1 MTKIICVGDIHIKLD
16 NTHLIDIIEQHII
29 DYTGEYNVDYVILLG
44 DILHYHEKLHTQS
57 LNRACKFIENISKLT
72 KVICIVGNHDYIQN
86 GEFCSNNHWLNS
98 LKKWNNVFVIDE
110 PKLFEENSKGF
121 ICVPYVPPGRFKE
134 ALDLYLTKNVW
145 SRVDYIF
152 AHQEFKGCKMGAIV
166 SETGDEWE
174 LNYPLVISGHI
185 HDKQKP
191 QENINYIGA
200 CLQHSFSET
209 GYPTLLLINPQE
221 SQRFKELSLELPR
234 KKSIYLNLED
244 NFSTEMADIIKT
256 LKIANDNLSTGEIRV
271 VIKGDYD
278 KFKIFQQTEKY
289 NELHKT
295 KNIKIVFKPNREK
308 DNEESEGSNE
318 ITSFEDLLYKNVLRE
333 KNEKLYSIY
342 QSIIY
347 DVNIESED
355 ILIL

>member
-1 MTKIICVGDIHIKLD
+1 MSKIICVGDIHIKLD

-29 DYTGEYNVDYVILLG
+29 DYIKEYNVNYVILLG

-86 GEFCSNNHWLNS
+86 SEFCSNNHWLNP
-98 LKKWNNVFVIDE
+98 LKKWNNVFVIDK
-110 PKLFEENSKGF
+110 PMLFEENFKGF

-134 ALDLYLTKNVW
+134 ALDLYLTQSVW
-145 SRVDYIF
+145 NKVDYIF

-166 SETGDEWE
+166 SETGDDWE

-209 GYPTLLLINPQE
+209 GYPTLLLINPQG
-221 SQRFKELSLELPR
+221 SQEFKELSLDLPR

-244 NFSTEMADIIKT
+244 NFSEDDITKT
-256 LKIANDNLSTGEIRV
+256 LKIADDNDSIRV

-289 NELHKT
+289 NKLHET
-295 KNIKIVFKPNREK
+295 KNIKIVFKPVREE
-308 DNEESEGSNE
+308 NLENHENHSSAEM
-318 ITSFEDLLYKNVLRE
+318 TSFEDLLYKNVLRE
-333 KNEKLYSIY
+333 KNEKLYTIY
-342 QSIIY
+342 QSVIY
-347 DVNIESED
+347 NVDIESED